1 MASGVNVKM
10 GVTGVAQ
17 FKADINTAKQ
27 SLKTLDE
34 QLTLTEKEYKATGD
48 AEAYMQRKTEQL
60 QAKLETQQRIC
71 NDAEKALEQMRS
83 NGVDMSSKAFQEMLR
98 TLTKAK
104 GEMIDT
110 QAELQNIGS
119 SASEARDGAEKMN
132 SELKNIGAGVSWDNV
147 TKGLGDIISKL
158 ENGARAAINFGKKV
172 ADSAMGSTGW
182 ADDILH
188 LAQVYG
194 TDAETIQK
202 MKNVSEFIEPDL
214 ETIMNAQSRLA
225 KNKDSL
231 PELLGFSADGMT
243 VEQAFWKA
251 GEAIQGMTDEFQ
263 KEEAAQKVF
272 GRGWKELIP
281 LFSAGQEEYNRQ
293 LAETDVLTN
302 AQVEALGKADDSFKE
317 IQQQVE
323 LMKNQFWAENADKIT
338 ELLQWIIDNKEGV
351 VAAIGA
357 IGVAFGGL
365 KLAEMALNVA
375 KVVDGF
381 KNLGV
386 LKGAGEAAGAAGAS
400 GATSTVGALGA
411 TGLGGL
417 AGLGLIGASAA
428 WAVDRRINHADLV
441 RGTDENLAVRAQ
453 GVNDLLRDY
462 ILAQRAAES
471 DDILE
476 KSEDEVEAIFNKV
489 QDTYDALIGAEGGQ
503 DALNAYSDWRQE
515 NALGY
520 MDWEL
525 PEAIDKMNQA
535 ADELT
540 GGSDKQKQSSS
551 EMSAAANTMKGMPA
565 EVYNAIMK
573 GFSNVKIYIDGRQA
587 GSALTPYVN
596 SSMAGIL
603 MTLNK

>member
-1 MASGVNVKM
+1 
-10 GVTGVAQ
+10 
-17 FKADINTAKQ
+17 
-27 SLKTLDE
+27 
-34 QLTLTEKEYKATGD
+34 
-48 AEAYMQRKTEQL
+48 
-60 QAKLETQQRIC
+60 
-71 NDAEKALEQMRS
+71 
-83 NGVDMSSKAFQEMLR
+83 
-98 TLTKAK
+98 
-104 GEMIDT
+104 
-110 QAELQNIGS
+110 
-119 SASEARDGAEKMN
+119 MN
-132 SELKNIGAGVSWDNV
+132 SELKNIGKGVGWDEV
-147 TKGLGDIISKL
+147 THGLGNIISQL
-158 ENGARAAINFGKKV
+158 ENGARAAINFGKKI

-202 MKNVSEFIEPDL
+202 MKNVSEFIETDL

-323 LMKNQFWAENADKIT
+323 LMKNQFWAENADKLT
-338 ELLQWIIDNKEGV
+338 ELLQWLIDNKDGV
-351 VAAIGA
+351 VTAVGA

-365 KLAEMALNVA
+365 KLAEMALNVG
-375 KVVDGF
+375 KLIDGF
-381 KNLGV
+381 QKLGV
-386 LKGAGEAAGAAGAS
+386 LKGAGEAGAAGAS
-400 GATSTVGALGA
+400 GATSAAGGLGMA
-411 TGLGGL
+411 GLGGL

-441 RGTDENLAVRAQ
+441 RGTDENLAARTQ

-476 KSEDEVEAIFNKV
+476 KSEEEVDAIFAKV
-489 QDTYDALIGAEGGQ
+489 QETYDALIGAEGGK
-503 DALNAYSDWRQE
+503 DALQAYSDWRQE
-515 NALGY
+515 NALGN

-535 ADELT
+535 AEELT

-551 EMSAAANTMKGMPA
+551 EMSTAANTLKGMPA
-565 EVYNAIMK
+565 EVYDAILK
-573 GFSNVKIYIDGRQA
+573 GFSNVKIYIDGQQA

>member
-119 SASEARDGAEKMN
+119 SANEARDGAEKMN

-202 MKNVSEFIEPDL
+202 MKNVSEFIETDL

-441 RGTDENLAVRAQ
+441 RGTDENLAVRSQ

-489 QDTYDALIGAEGGQ
+489 QETYDALIGAEGGQ

>member
-98 TLTKAK
+98 TMTKAK

-119 SASEARDGAEKMN
+119 SANEARDGAEKMN

-202 MKNVSEFIEPDL
+202 MKNVSEFIETDL

-302 AQVEALGKADDSFKE
+302 AQVEALGKADDSFKQ

-441 RGTDENLAVRAQ
+441 RGTDENLAARAQ

-489 QDTYDALIGAEGGQ
+489 QETYDALIGAEGGQ

-551 EMSAAANTMKGMPA
+551 EMSTAANTLKGMPA
-565 EVYNAIMK
+565 EVYDAILK
-573 GFSNVKIYIDGRQA
+573 GFSNVKIYIDGQQA

>member
-27 SLKTLDE
+27 SLKALDE

-60 QAKLETQQRIC
+60 QSKLETQQRIC
-71 NDAEKALEQMRS
+71 NDAEKALEQMRT
-83 NGVDMSSKAFQEMLR
+83 NGVDMSSKAFQDMLR
-98 TLTKAK
+98 TLTRAK

-119 SASEARDGAEKMN
+119 SANEAKDGAEKMN
-132 SELKNIGAGVSWDNV
+132 SELKNIGTGVSWKNV
-147 TKGLGDIISKL
+147 TDGLGDIISKL

-188 LAQVYG
+188 LAEIYG
-194 TDAETIQK
+194 TDAVTIQR
-202 MKNVSEFIEPDL
+202 MKNVSEFIETDL
-214 ETIMNAQSRLA
+214 ETIMNARSKLA

-251 GEAIQGMTDEFQ
+251 GEAIQGMTDEFER
-263 KEEAAQKVF
+263 EEAAQKIF

-302 AQVEALGKADDSFKE
+302 AQVEALGKADDSFKQ

-365 KLAEMALNVA
+365 KLAEMALNVT
-375 KVVDGF
+375 KVVEGF
-381 KNLGV
+381 RNLGV
-386 LKGAGEAAGAAGAS
+386 LKGAGEAAGAAGSS

-428 WAVDRRINHADLV
+428 WAVDRRINHAELV
-441 RGTDENLAVRAQ
+441 RGTDANLAARTE
-453 GVNDLLRDY
+453 GVNELLTNY

-471 DDILE
+471 DDIFE
-476 KSEDEVEAIFNKV
+476 KSEEEVNAIFNKV
-489 QDTYDALIGAEGGQ
+489 QETYDALIGAEGGQ
-503 DALNAYSDWRQE
+503 EALNAYSDWRQE

-525 PEAIDKMNQA
+525 PDAIDKMNQA
-535 ADELT
+535 AEELT

-551 EMSAAANTMKGMPA
+551 EMSTAANTLKGMPA
-565 EVYNAIMK
+565 EVYDAILK
-573 GFSNVKIYIDGRQA
+573 GFSNVKIYIDGQQA

>member
-119 SASEARDGAEKMN
+119 SANEARDGAEKMN

-202 MKNVSEFIEPDL
+202 MKNVSEFIETDL

-302 AQVEALGKADDSFKE
+302 AQVEALGKADDSFKQ

-386 LKGAGEAAGAAGAS
+386 LKGAGEATGAAGAS

-417 AGLGLIGASAA
+417 AGLGLIGASSA

-489 QDTYDALIGAEGGQ
+489 QETYDALIGAEGGQ

-551 EMSAAANTMKGMPA
+551 EMSTAANTLKGMPA
-565 EVYNAIMK
+565 EVYDAILK
-573 GFSNVKIYIDGRQA
+573 GFSNVKIYIDGQQA

>member
-119 SASEARDGAEKMN
+119 SANEARDGAEKMN

-202 MKNVSEFIEPDL
+202 MKNVSEFIETDL

-251 GEAIQGMTDEFQ
+251 GEAIQGMTDDFK

-281 LFSAGQEEYNRQ
+281 LFSEGQEEYNRQ

-302 AQVEALGKADDSFKE
+302 AQVEALGKADDSFKQ

-441 RGTDENLAVRAQ
+441 RGTDENLAARTQ

-489 QDTYDALIGAEGGQ
+489 QETYDALIGAEGGQ

-551 EMSAAANTMKGMPA
+551 EMSTAANTLKGMPA
-565 EVYNAIMK
+565 EVYDAILK
-573 GFSNVKIYIDGRQA
+573 GFSNVKIYIDGQQA

>member
-119 SASEARDGAEKMN
+119 SANEARDGAEKMN

-202 MKNVSEFIEPDL
+202 MKNVSEFIETDL

-281 LFSAGQEEYNRQ
+281 LFSEGQEEYNRQ

-302 AQVEALGKADDSFKE
+302 AQVEALGKADDSFKQ

-489 QDTYDALIGAEGGQ
+489 QETYDALIGAEGGQ

-551 EMSAAANTMKGMPA
+551 EMSTAANTLKGMPA
-565 EVYNAIMK
+565 EVYDAILK
-573 GFSNVKIYIDGRQA
+573 GFSNVKIYIDGQQA

>member
-1 MASGVNVKM
+1 M

-60 QAKLETQQRIC
+60 QSKLETQQRIC

-98 TLTKAK
+98 VLTKAK

-119 SASEARDGAEKMN
+119 SANEAKDGAEKMN
-132 SELKNIGAGVSWDNV
+132 SELKNIGTGVSWKNV
-147 TKGLGDIISKL
+147 TDGLGDIISKL

-188 LAQVYG
+188 LAEIYG
-194 TDAETIQK
+194 TDAVTIQR
-202 MKNVSEFIEPDL
+202 MKNVSEFIETDL
-214 ETIMNAQSRLA
+214 ETIMNARSKLA

-251 GEAIQGMTDEFQ
+251 GEAIQGMTDEFER
-263 KEEAAQKVF
+263 EEAAQKIF

-302 AQVEALGKADDSFKE
+302 AQVEALGKADDSFKQ

-365 KLAEMALNVA
+365 KLAEMALNVT
-375 KVVDGF
+375 KVVEGF
-381 KNLGV
+381 RNLGV

-428 WAVDRRINHADLV
+428 WAVDRRINHAELV
-441 RGTDENLAVRAQ
+441 RGTDANLAARTE
-453 GVNDLLRDY
+453 GVNELLTNY

-471 DDILE
+471 DDIFE
-476 KSEDEVEAIFNKV
+476 KSEEEVNAIFNKV
-489 QDTYDALIGAEGGQ
+489 QETYDALIGAEGGQ
-503 DALNAYSDWRQE
+503 EALNAYSDWRQE

-525 PEAIDKMNQA
+525 PDAIDKMNQA
-535 ADELT
+535 AEELT

-551 EMSAAANTMKGMPA
+551 EMSTAANTLKGMPA
-565 EVYNAIMK
+565 EVYDAILK
-573 GFSNVKIYIDGRQA
+573 GFSNVKIYIDGQQA

>member
-119 SASEARDGAEKMN
+119 SANEARDGAEKMN

-202 MKNVSEFIEPDL
+202 MKNVSEFIETDL

-302 AQVEALGKADDSFKE
+302 AQVEALGKADDSFKQ

-441 RGTDENLAVRAQ
+441 RGTDENLAARTQ

-489 QDTYDALIGAEGGQ
+489 QETYDALIGAEGGQ

-551 EMSAAANTMKGMPA
+551 EMSTAANTLKGMPA
-565 EVYNAIMK
+565 EVYDAILK
-573 GFSNVKIYIDGRQA
+573 GFSNVKIYIDGQQA